1 MELLAEI
8 SDLDIGI
15 INRQQREVR
24 YGVRKA
30 ARAVV
35 MNQLNEIALLY
46 VSNKKYHKLPGGGI
60 EDGEV
65 IPEALSREVLEE
77 VGVKI
82 KPKADVGVIIEHRHQ
97 YELLQISYCY
107 MASAVDSQGK
117 ASFTAEEEA
126 NGFQLK
132 WVSLEE
138 ALFLLQKDMPRDDI
152 GRFIQKRDYTFLMK
166 AYQLLD
172 SNS

>member
-15 INRQQREVR
+15 DSRQSGEVR

-46 VSNKKYHKLPGGGI
+46 VSNKKYHKLPGGGV
-60 EDGEV
+60 EEREN

-82 KPKADVGVIIEHRHQ
+82 RLGADVGVIIEHRHQ
-97 YELLQISYCY
+97 FELLQISYCY
-107 MASAVDSQGK
+107 MARVVDSQGK
-117 ASFTAEEEA
+117 TSFTAEEEA

-138 ALFLLQKDMPRDDI
+138 ALFLLQKDKPVDEI
-152 GRFIQKRDYTFLMK
+152 GKFIQKRDYTFLMK

-172 SNS
+172 S